1 MVISIGITHDIDAD
15 VRDFIDNSEL
25 KVGIYENFLLEDHG
39 TDAIRN
45 GAHAWA
51 LAKQINNEI
60 GKRTGKLKRGTLHRE
75 AEFWDKTHPLEQI
88 RWTQEKNAKCNKH
101 YVNVVKCIK
110 WWRKEKY
117 PDVKHPK
124 SYPLEHFIGDCCPDS
139 IESVAEGIV
148 LTLEKI
154 VSDYPTKP
162 ILEDRGV
169 PEHDVFGR
177 LSDEDYE
184 AFYDDVCEAAII
196 ARSAYE
202 AETVAE
208 SASLW
213 RELFGNKFPEAKVK
227 ETVFTKRESAST
239 NLTGGRFA

>member
-1 MVISIGITHDIDAD
+1 M
-15 VRDFIDNSEL
+15 
-25 KVGIYENFLLEDHG
+25 
-39 TDAIRN
+39 
-45 GAHAWA
+45 
-51 LAKQINNEI
+51 
-60 GKRTGKLKRGTLHRE
+60 
-75 AEFWDKTHPLEQI
+75 
-88 RWTQEKNAKCNKH
+88 
-101 YVNVVKCIK
+101 
-110 WWRKEKY
+110 
-117 PDVKHPK
+117 
-124 SYPLEHFIGDCCPDS
+124 EHFIGDCRPDS